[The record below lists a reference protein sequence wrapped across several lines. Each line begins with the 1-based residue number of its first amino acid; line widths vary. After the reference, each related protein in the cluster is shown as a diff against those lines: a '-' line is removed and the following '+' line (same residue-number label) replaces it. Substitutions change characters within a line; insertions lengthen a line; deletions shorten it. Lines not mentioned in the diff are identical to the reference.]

1 MSNIAN
7 DSDACLSVEHSLR
20 FGGKTRIDGQSLA
33 GSINYE
39 RGGFAGGRNTI
50 KCSTRP
56 WFFLGSALL
65 DRIPWGS
72 IEWFDPLLNEYYTTT
87 TTGSPAAVERVPRPR
102 PKRNGT
108 MVVDDVRARLSITP
122 KEI

>member
-1 MSNIAN
+1 MNMDVEHRYCN

-39 RGGFAGGRNTI
+39 RGGFAGGRNT
-50 KCSTRP
+50 
-56 WFFLGSALL
+56 
-65 DRIPWGS
+65 
-72 IEWFDPLLNEYYTTT
+72 
-87 TTGSPAAVERVPRPR
+87 
-102 PKRNGT
+102 
-108 MVVDDVRARLSITP
+108 